1 MNTKIKKIARDI
13 EKIEARITA
22 DQARVAE
29 LKRQQTEMENTEI
42 VNLFRAVDVA
52 PGELVAMITAYREN
66 GARPALS
73 KGEAVDE

>member
-52 PGELVAMITAYREN
+52 PGELAAMIKAYRES
-66 GARPALS
+66 GARPAS
-73 KGEAVDE
+73 PKGEAMDG